1 MDNPL
6 LAEFETAPFG
16 LIEDKHFLPAIEA
29 LIGLTREQI
38 DQITD
43 NPETPSFTITDT
55 DVDPN
60 L

>member
-38 DQITD
+38 DQIT
-43 NPETPSFTITDT
+43 EEQRQRKFAK
-55 DVDPN
+55 PN
-60 L
+60 ILQKCEL